1 MRYFWT
7 ADLKSKQ
14 YKDCLSL
21 RKEVFIKE
29 LYSDE
34 TVEIHDEEK
43 CEFLIIYENDMCVA
57 TGRIKIEN
65 DIVKI
70 QRVAVKKEFRK
81 KGLGKVLIKEIERR
95 CLEKKFLE
103 TQVCASINAI
113 NFYKSLGYEEYG
125 EIFDRC
131 GINHIMMNKKL

>member
-7 ADLKSKQ
+7 DDLKSKQ

-43 CEFLIIYENDMCVA
+43 CEFLIVYENDMCVA

-81 KGLGKVLIKEIERR
+81 KGLGKILIKEIERR
-95 CLEKKFLE
+95 CLKKNFSE

-131 GINHIMMNKKL
+131 GINHIMMNKNL